1 MSHNV
6 LCIEV
11 EDICLLR
18 MTILEFCA
26 PWIRSKSRTMEL
38 SMWISIVVRI
48 RYSKHGNYEY
58 ILIFKLHRPRNLAP
72 MTFKAEPPSEHIV
85 VS

>member
-18 MTILEFCA
+18 MTMLEFCA

-38 SMWISIVVRI
+38 HVNMDIHS
-48 RYSKHGNYEY
+48 G
-58 ILIFKLHRPRNLAP
+58 
-72 MTFKAEPPSEHIV
+72 EH
-85 VS
+85 